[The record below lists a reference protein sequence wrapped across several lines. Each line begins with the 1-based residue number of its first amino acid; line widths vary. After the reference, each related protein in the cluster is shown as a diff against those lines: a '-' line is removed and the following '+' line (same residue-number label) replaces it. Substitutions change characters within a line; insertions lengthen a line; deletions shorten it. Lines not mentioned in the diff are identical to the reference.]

1 MTSYFP
7 PLPLINITFKI
18 AMSKGSLSW
27 LKLLGDK
34 MHSILVLEP
43 TVLHAV
49 VHSVVDILC
58 LQVGG
63 GPFRAFL
70 VAEPE

>member
-1 MTSYFP
+1 
-7 PLPLINITFKI
+7 
-18 AMSKGSLSW
+18 MSKGSLSW